1 MLSSINLLK
10 GKVLLH
16 NVAAKRKQYMSKSHV
31 QYTQSSGPLDTSLF
45 FFLFFSF
52 LFFAVI

>member
-16 NVAAKRKQYMSKSHV
+16 NVAAKIKQYMSMSHV
-31 QYTQSSGPLDTSLF
+31 QYTQSGGSLDTCH
-45 FFLFFSF
+45 FLF
-52 LFFAVI
+52 ATI